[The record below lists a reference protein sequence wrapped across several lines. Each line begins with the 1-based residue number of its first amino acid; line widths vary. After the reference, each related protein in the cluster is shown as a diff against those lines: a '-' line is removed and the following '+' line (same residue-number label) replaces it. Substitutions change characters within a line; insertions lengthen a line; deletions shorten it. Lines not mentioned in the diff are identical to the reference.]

1 MTIIEVLV
9 AIMLLSVV
17 VLVVLTPL
25 TGFFG
30 LTRKSGTQVSATQ
43 AAQQAMEQIRG
54 DWLNQTAY
62 EQLCTASSLPVTTPP
77 LSVNVTNMGPERN
90 VLGTAELRAGAC
102 GGTPITADTSPMRE
116 VLVRQLGPG
125 GQVASE
131 VRMVVARP

>member
-62 EQLCTASSLPVTTPP
+62 EQLCTASPLPVTTPP
-77 LSVNVTNMGPERN
+77 LSVTVTNLGPERN

-102 GGTPITADTSPMRE
+102 GVPITADTSPMRE

>member
-62 EQLCTASSLPVTTPP
+62 EQLCTASPLPVTTPP
-77 LSVNVTNMGPERN
+77 LTVNVTNMGPERN
-90 VLGTAELRAGAC
+90 VLGTAPLRAGAC
-102 GGTPITADTSPMRE
+102 GGAPVTADTSPMRE